1 MNLDA
6 AFPLSKLRPPEDRE
20 AQIDGGGIECVDIP
34 FQIKDIDLSL
44 LPGLRDKII
53 CVLLE
58 DSIISILIGIRK
70 ICLGDIPAHSEV
82 IALVAVSVKNC
93 YQIAQA

>member
-34 FQIKDIDLSL
+34 FQIKDIDFSAY
-44 LPGLRDKII
+44 RSKW
-53 CVLLE
+53 VFF
-58 DSIISILIGIRK
+58 
-70 ICLGDIPAHSEV
+70 GDE
-82 IALVAVSVKNC
+82 N
-93 YQIAQA
+93 